1 MEVNPTSFSRLPYLQ
16 QMASPSEYI
25 SIMSQDPKFLDFHDQ
40 LPRCF
45 ISSKQNVNNPGYT
58 EETNR
63 DANGPVD
70 AG

>member
-1 MEVNPTSFSRLPYLQ
+1 
-16 QMASPSEYI
+16 MASPSEYI
-25 SIMSQDPKFLDFHDQ
+25 SIMSQDPKFLDLHDQ

-63 DANGPVD
+63 DANGPVN